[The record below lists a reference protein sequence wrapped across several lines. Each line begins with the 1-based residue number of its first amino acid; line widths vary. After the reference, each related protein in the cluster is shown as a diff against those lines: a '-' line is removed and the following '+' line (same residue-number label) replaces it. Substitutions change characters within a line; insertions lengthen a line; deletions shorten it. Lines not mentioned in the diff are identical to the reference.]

1 MRTISNTLKTEIAA
15 GRIARL
21 LKITCQNGD
30 VYAFTDTDLPITVD
44 GQLYTPAPG
53 LQSVKLTVTSNVEVS
68 NHEIGAALVDVPESD
83 LASGVFDSADVV
95 ASWASWSLPS
105 AGKVDVFV
113 GTLGE
118 VTWDERG
125 FVADVVSSMK
135 LLERNI
141 GWVYTNNCRHKL
153 FGTAEA
159 GRLGYCGLSA
169 TSFTHTSTVSSIQTN
184 KWKFTIALSQP
195 DGYFSAGIITF
206 TTGNNAG
213 LSATVK
219 SQVGGVI
226 ELFVPTAFTIQV
238 GDAFS
243 IKAGCDKTAQTC
255 KTKFSNLNNFGGF
268 PHIQQDVSF
277 R

>member
-1 MRTISNTLKTEIAA
+1 MRTISNDLKTEIAA

-21 LKITCQNGD
+21 LKISCQNGT

-44 GQLYTPAPG
+44 GLLYTPAPG
-53 LQSVKLTVTSNVEVS
+53 LQAVRLTATSNVEVS
-68 NHEIGAALVDVPESD
+68 NHEIGAALLDLPEED
-83 LASGVFDSADVV
+83 LAGGVFDSAGIV
-95 ASWASWSLPS
+95 ASWASWAIPS

-141 GWVYTNNCRHKL
+141 GYQYTNTCRHKL

-159 GRLGYCGLSA
+159 GKIGFCGVSPA
-169 TSFTHTSTVSSIQTN
+169 SYTFTGAVTSIQTN
-184 KWKFTIALSQP
+184 KWKFSTDLANP
-195 DGYFSAGIITF
+195 TGFFSSGVLTF
-206 TTGNNAG
+206 TSGNKAG
-213 LSATVK
+213 LSTTIK
-219 SQVGGVI
+219 SQTLGV
-226 ELFVPTAFTIQV
+226 LDVYVPTAFSIQV
-238 GDAFS
+238 GDTFS
-243 IKAGCDKTAQTC
+243 IQAGCDKTAGTC
-255 KTKFSNLNNFGGF
+255 TSKFSNLNNFGGF